1 MTLDDPSAWLSLERL
16 HQRHYEEFVLGCRA
30 FEQGWD
36 GGAAE
41 APAVLLRRLAIAMV
55 YARASYGYP
64 MSRGHMSSM
73 PSAFLLAGRINTG
86 RPRLRRHN
94 YAGHNYLVMAGRISI
109 GVSASTL

>member
-16 HQRHYEEFVLGCRA
+16 HQRHYEEFVLRCRA

-55 YARASYGYP
+55 CARASYGYP

-73 PSAFLLAGRINTG
+73 PSAFLPAGRINTG